1 MVTRGTAVVVDGDGR
16 NRGALEELLVQSGF
30 GVVATASGTEGVAA
44 VRKHDPVLVTVE
56 VGLPDFDG
64 IEASR
69 RIRTF
74 SHAYVIMVSA
84 LASEADA
91 LLGLE
96 AGADDYL
103 ARPFRP
109 RELRARIAAMLRRPR
124 RHAMVEAAQCA
135 AGHFVARPYGAESP
149 ASAASPAREPA
160 VAAAAAQGSA
170 GETGWDFEHRGLALM
185 DSTRSVY
192 VDGKAVDLTRTQFEL
207 LRTLL
212 QNKGAVVTRAELAR
226 QLRNNPAVPGSAVAA
241 RDERVL
247 EVHMGNLRK
256 RLGDS
261 SRSPRWVQTVRGVGY
276 RLTPQ

>member
-1 MVTRGTAVVVDGDGR
+1 MAVVVDGDGR
-16 NRGALEELLVQSGF
+16 SREALEELLVQSGF
-30 GVVATASGTEGVAA
+30 EVVAAASGAEGVAA
-44 VRKHDPVLVTVE
+44 VRKHDPVLVTLE

-74 SHAYVIMVSA
+74 SHAYVVMVSA

-103 ARPFRP
+103 AKPFRP
-109 RELRARIAAMLRRPR
+109 RELRARIAALLRRPR

-135 AGHFVARPYGAESP
+135 AGHFVAKPYSAETPAAAASATP
-149 ASAASPAREPA
+149 QPATAASAAG
-160 VAAAAAQGSA
+160 V
-170 GETGWDFEHRGLALM
+170 GWDFEHRGLALM
-185 DSTRSVY
+185 DGTRTVS
-192 VDGKAVDLTRTQFEL
+192 VDGRAVDLTRTQFDL
-207 LRTLL
+207 LRALL
-212 QNKGAVVTRAELAR
+212 QNRGAVLTRADLAR
-226 QLRNNPAVPGSAVAA
+226 YLRNEPAVPGSAVAA

-276 RLTPQ
+276 RLTMQ

>member
-1 MVTRGTAVVVDGDGR
+1 MITRGLAVVVNGDGR
-16 NRGALEELLVQSGF
+16 SRASLAELLVQSGF
-30 GVVATASGTEGVAA
+30 EVVAAASGAEGVAA
-44 VRKHDPVLVTVE
+44 VRRHDPVLVTVE
-56 VGLPDFDG
+56 LGLPDFDG

-74 SHAYVIMVSA
+74 SHAYVILVGA

-103 ARPFRP
+103 AKPFRP
-109 RELRARIAAMLRRPR
+109 RKLRARVAALLRRPR
-124 RHAMVEAAQCA
+124 RHALVDAAQCE
-135 AGHFVARPYGAESP
+135 AGHFVARPAGAELPDP
-149 ASAASPAREPA
+149 AAAAPRD
-160 VAAAAAQGSA
+160 VAAAEERAAGS
-170 GETGWDFEHRGLALM
+170 GWDFEHRGLALM
-185 DSTRSVY
+185 DSTRAVSA
-192 VDGKAVDLTRTQFEL
+192 DGQAIDLTRTQFEL
-207 LRTLL
+207 LRALL
-212 QNKGAVVTRAELAR
+212 QSKGAVLTKGDLAR
-226 QLRNNPAVPGSAVAA
+226 HLRHEAPVPGSPVTA

-261 SRSPRWVQTVRGVGY
+261 PRSPRWVQTVRGVGY

>member
-1 MVTRGTAVVVDGDGR
+1 MAVVVDGDGR
-16 NRGALEELLVQSGF
+16 NRASLEELLVQSGF
-30 GVVATASGTEGVAA
+30 DVVATATGAEGVAA
-44 VRKHDPVLVTVE
+44 VRKHDPVLVTLE

-103 ARPFRP
+103 AKPFRP

-124 RHAMVEAAQCA
+124 RHALVEAAQCE
-135 AGHFVARPYGAESP
+135 AGHFAAKPDDADLPAPTAGARRQLAAPAAEGP
-149 ASAASPAREPA
+149 AAR
-160 VAAAAAQGSA
+160 
-170 GETGWDFEHRGLALM
+170 TGWDFEHRGLALM
-185 DSTRSVY
+185 DSTRAVS
-192 VDGKAVDLTRTQFEL
+192 VDGQAIDLTRTQFEL
-207 LRTLL
+207 LRALL
-212 QNKGAVVTRAELAR
+212 HNKGAVLTKADLAR
-226 QLRNNPAVPGSAVAA
+226 QLRNEPAVSGSAVAA

-276 RLTPQ
+276 QLTAP

>member
-1 MVTRGTAVVVDGDGR
+1 MGTRGMAVVVDGDGR
-16 NRGALEELLVQSGF
+16 SRASLEELLVQSGF
-30 GVVATASGTEGVAA
+30 EVVAAASGAEGVAA
-44 VRKHDPVLVTVE
+44 VRRHDPVLVTVE
-56 VGLPDFDG
+56 LGLPDFDG

-74 SHAYVIMVSA
+74 SHAYVILVSA
-84 LASEADA
+84 LANEADA

-109 RELRARIAAMLRRPR
+109 RELRARIAALLRRPR
-124 RHAMVEAAQCA
+124 RHALVDAAQCE
-135 AGHFVARPYGAESP
+135 AGHFVAKPTGAELTAP
-149 ASAASPAREPA
+149 AAASPRD
-160 VAAAAAQGSA
+160 VAAAEEPAAG
-170 GETGWDFEHRGLALM
+170 TGWDFEHRGLALM
-185 DSTRSVY
+185 DSTRAVSA
-192 VDGKAVDLTRTQFEL
+192 DGQAIDLTRTQFEL
-207 LRTLL
+207 LRALL
-212 QNKGAVVTRAELAR
+212 QHKGAVLTKADLAR
-226 QLRNNPAVPGSAVAA
+226 HLRHEAPVPGSAVTA

-261 SRSPRWVQTVRGVGY
+261 PRSPRWVQTVRGVGY

>member
-1 MVTRGTAVVVDGDGR
+1 MVTRGMAVVVDGDGR
-16 NRGALEELLVQSGF
+16 SREALEELLVQSGF
-30 GVVATASGTEGVAA
+30 EVVAAASGAEGVAA

-74 SHAYVIMVSA
+74 SHAYVVMVSA

-103 ARPFRP
+103 AKPFRP
-109 RELRARIAAMLRRPR
+109 RELRARIAALLRRPR

-135 AGHFVARPYGAESP
+135 AGHFVAKPYSAETPAAAASATP
-149 ASAASPAREPA
+149 QPAAAASAAG
-160 VAAAAAQGSA
+160 V
-170 GETGWDFEHRGLALM
+170 GWDFEHRGLALM
-185 DSTRSVY
+185 DGTRTVS
-192 VDGKAVDLTRTQFEL
+192 VDGRAVDLTRTQFDL
-207 LRTLL
+207 LRALL
-212 QNKGAVVTRAELAR
+212 QNRGAVLTRADLAR
-226 QLRNNPAVPGSAVAA
+226 YLRNEPAVPGSAVAA

-276 RLTPQ
+276 RLTMQ

>member
-1 MVTRGTAVVVDGDGR
+1 MVTRGIAVVVDGDGR
-16 NRGALEELLVQSGF
+16 TRASLEELLVQSGF
-30 GVVATASGTEGVAA
+30 DVVAAASGAEGVDA

-56 VGLPDFDG
+56 VGLPGFDG

-84 LASEADA
+84 RASEADA

-103 ARPFRP
+103 PRPFRP

-124 RHAMVEAAQCA
+124 RHALVDAAQCA
-135 AGHFVARPYGAESP
+135 AGHFVAKPYGAQTAAPANSPTRPP
-149 ASAASPAREPA
+149 ASAAPNADSN
-160 VAAAAAQGSA
+160 A
-170 GETGWDFEHRGLALM
+170 GIGWDFEHRGLALM
-185 DSTRSVY
+185 DSTRAVS

-207 LRTLL
+207 LRALL
-212 QNKGAVVTRAELAR
+212 QNKGAVLTRADLSR
-226 QLRNNPAVPGSAVAA
+226 HLRNEPAVQDSAVAA